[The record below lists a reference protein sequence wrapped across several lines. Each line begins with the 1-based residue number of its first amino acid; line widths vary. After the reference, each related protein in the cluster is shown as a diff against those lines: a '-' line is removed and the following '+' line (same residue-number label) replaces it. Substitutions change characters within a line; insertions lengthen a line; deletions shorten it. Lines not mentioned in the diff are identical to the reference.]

1 MLPCYHEKR
10 NLLQPVKI
18 WNGCLQSQELYM
30 SSPKSNSRDEQAM
43 PPKTKNIFKTALFA
57 MAFKRACSKSIKK
70 VSHAD
75 CNSVADRIRGVA
87 AFEHFSQQL
96 VELLAS
102 RGLYEELD
110 AGIVLFCE
118 GKPSSNWY
126 ALLDGSVDLYCYD
139 PEKPSE
145 LVKIKTLH
153 SGCTFGEGAL
163 NKQLQPCTA
172 IVSQRSQ
179 FIRLDFSSLS
189 LIWEQYENELMQ
201 NTVSL
206 ESIVKNKFVKAS
218 SSKMSKGVKQADS
231 VSLSAFKSETSA
243 FAAATNY
250 KPSKED
256 AVNCDPKQTAASV
269 GEQMS
274 LKANQP
280 FPMSRG
286 VVASD
291 SSALLSSR
299 AKYSPLMD
307 TTSSTSSFLS
317 DTDQSTTD
325 SQVSSKFSIQIK
337 KKKKKKKPEK
347 RKGLKNNFQS
357 FHSIYCTMP
366 ADSSVDPQREVST
379 LRKSSSVSDKL
390 EVKNPATSIGDPMA
404 EPANGITTNATAT
417 ARPDDSQVNN
427 NLIELKNLLTP
438 DMQISW
444 ASRVLRSAMVVRS
457 PNMIRDRKFQMTLYK
472 RCMVGTEMVDWLL
485 RQSNSVVQ
493 NRMQAAGIWQVL
505 LEEGIIHHVTHEYP
519 FLDKYLFYRW
529 VEDERST
536 DAAVR
541 ALNLSDDDGIYSEND
556 FLLAISNLSIMG
568 PDALFRMVLRKAP
581 NERSNEE
588 LEVVFEELLNIKA
601 LSNLSTM
608 VKRELATVIMFEQ
621 HQNAGTVLFRQ
632 GDQGKSWYI
641 ILKGSVNVV
650 IHGKGVVCTL
660 QEGDDFGKLAL
671 VNDAPRAATII
682 LNENCCQFLRVDKH
696 DFDRIL
702 RDVEAN
708 TVRLKEHGHDVLV
721 LEKVP
726 IRVNR
731 SPIAYRYSV
740 MAGTPEKMVEYLLE
754 TRIDCAKDE
763 DIADTFM
770 EDFILTHLIFMP
782 TNELCNALTI
792 YYQQGCSSING
803 NSALSESIL
812 TESVEHQLSFRK
824 RVIAFLQAWIQISG
838 HMFYEDPV
846 GAAFIEVV
854 VVEMYCAILEDSR
867 DHPQLL
873 PELTVVE
880 KLMREREQALGSSAR
895 PPVILS
901 DNNFIRIVKVNS
913 SDSLRTSTLKIRVD
927 QTCETIKRMASQ
939 KLGLGNGE
947 GVELVEVKSNREKN
961 IFTPNDTGIPTSMSH
976 NGRLFA
982 CFKDQVESL
991 SPLPEQAGP
1000 SESVHSVILETL
1012 TSTELAQH
1020 LLIYHWQLFINTHE
1034 YELLYHVVGRN
1045 LFPGKVPVNLDLLI
1059 RRFNELQ
1066 FWVITEILLCGSVS
1080 KRAHVVK
1087 KFIKIA
1093 LHCKANQDLFSF
1105 FAITLGLSNVAISRL
1120 SQTWEIFFRYHLPLT
1135 NQRSIQKVNAKFR
1148 KLFFEF
1154 ESLLDPSRNH
1164 RAYRLLVAKIKPPT
1178 IPFIPLLLKD
1188 LLFAHEGN
1196 KTYFD
1201 GMVNFEKMH
1210 MMAQTLRNHR
1220 MYKSQ
1225 MLQIDS
1231 SKIPTDAQHLVRN
1244 FRIIDDQRKFLRLSH
1259 LLEPKQKDTT

>member
-1 MLPCYHEKR
+1 
-10 NLLQPVKI
+10 
-18 WNGCLQSQELYM
+18 M
-30 SSPKSNSRDEQAM
+30 SSPKSNPCDAQAM
-43 PPKTKNIFKTALFA
+43 SPKTKNIFKTALLT
-57 MAFKRACSKSIKK
+57 MALKRLCSKSIKK
-70 VSHAD
+70 VSHAEY
-75 CNSVADRIRGVA
+75 NLVADRIRGVA

-102 RGLYEELD
+102 HGLYEELD

-139 PEKPSE
+139 PEKSSE

-163 NKQLQPCTA
+163 NKQRQPCTA

-231 VSLSAFKSETSA
+231 VSSSAFKSETSA
-243 FAAATNY
+243 FAAAANY
-250 KPSKED
+250 KPSKEE
-256 AVNCDPKQTAASV
+256 AVNCDPKQTTTNV
-269 GEQMS
+269 GEQMP

-280 FPMSRG
+280 FPTSRG
-286 VVASD
+286 VAASD
-291 SSALLSSR
+291 SSALLSGR

-307 TTSSTSSFLS
+307 TTSSASSFLS

-325 SQVSSKFSIQIK
+325 SQLSSKFSIKIKK

-347 RKGLKNNFQS
+347 RKGPKNNFQP
-357 FHSIYCTMP
+357 FHSIYCTAP
-366 ADSSVDPQREVST
+366 ADSSVDPEHEVNNT
-379 LRKSSSVSDKL
+379 LRKSSSMGDKL
-390 EVKNPATSIGDPMA
+390 EAKNPTSNIGDPVT

-417 ARPDDSQVNN
+417 TRPDDSQINN

-444 ASRVLRSAMVVRS
+444 ASRVFRSAMVVRS

-485 RQSNSVVQ
+485 RQSNSIVQ

-731 SPIAYRYSV
+731 PPIAYRYSV
-740 MAGTPEKMVEYLLE
+740 MAGTPEKMIEYLLE

-782 TNELCNALTI
+782 TNELCNALTV

-803 NSALSESIL
+803 NSALSESIM

-824 RVIAFLQAWIQISG
+824 RVIAFLQAWVQISG
-838 HMFYEDPV
+838 HMFFEDPV

-901 DNNFIRIVKVNS
+901 DNNFIRELPANSPVNS
-913 SDSLRTSTLKIRVD
+913 FDSLRTSTLKIRVD

-947 GVELVEVKSNREKN
+947 GVELVEVKSSREKN

-991 SPLPEQAGP
+991 SPLPEQSGP

-1093 LHCKANQDLFSF
+1093 LHCKTNQDLFSF

-1120 SQTWEIFFRYHLPLT
+1120 SQTWE
-1135 NQRSIQKVNAKFR
+1135 KVNAKFR

-1164 RAYRLLVAKIKPPT
+1164 RAYRLLVAKMKPPT

-1201 GMVNFEKMH
+1201 GMH

-1225 MLQIDS
+1225 MPQIDS
-1231 SKIPTDAQHLVRN
+1231 SKIPMDAQHLVRN
-1244 FRIIDDQRKFLRLSH
+1244 FRIIDDQRKFLRLSQ

>member
-1 MLPCYHEKR
+1 LQFHLCCLVIMR
-10 NLLQPVKI
+10 NVICCKFDYFGRI
-18 WNGCLQSQELYM
+18 SVAC
-30 SSPKSNSRDEQAM
+30 
-43 PPKTKNIFKTALFA
+43 KNLEWLFA
-57 MAFKRACSKSIKK
+57 VS

>member
-1 MLPCYHEKR
+1 LQFQLCCLVIMR
-10 NLLQPVKI
+10 NVICCKFDYFGRI
-18 WNGCLQSQELYM
+18 SVAC
-30 SSPKSNSRDEQAM
+30 
-43 PPKTKNIFKTALFA
+43 KNLKWLFA
-57 MAFKRACSKSIKK
+57 VSVTFEKEEAFIIFYFISIKK
-70 VSHAD
+70 VSHAEY
-75 CNSVADRIRGVA
+75 NLVADRIRGVA

-102 RGLYEELD
+102 HGLYEELD

-139 PEKPSE
+139 PEKSLE

-163 NKQLQPCTA
+163 NKQRQPCTA

-231 VSLSAFKSETSA
+231 VSSSAFKSETSA
-243 FAAATNY
+243 FAAAANY
-250 KPSKED
+250 KPSKEE
-256 AVNCDPKQTAASV
+256 AVNCDPKQTTTSV
-269 GEQMS
+269 GEQMP

-280 FPMSRG
+280 FPTSRG
-286 VVASD
+286 VAASD
-291 SSALLSSR
+291 SSALLSGR
-299 AKYSPLMD
+299 VKYSPLMD
-307 TTSSTSSFLS
+307 TTSSASSFLS

-325 SQVSSKFSIQIK
+325 SQLSSKFSIKI

-347 RKGLKNNFQS
+347 RKGPKNNFQP
-357 FHSIYCTMP
+357 FHSIYCTAP
-366 ADSSVDPQREVST
+366 ADSSVDPEREVNNT
-379 LRKSSSVSDKL
+379 LRKSSSMDDKL
-390 EVKNPATSIGDPMA
+390 EAKNPTSNIGDPVT

-417 ARPDDSQVNN
+417 VRPDDSQINN

-485 RQSNSVVQ
+485 RQSNSIVQ

-731 SPIAYRYSV
+731 PPIAYRYSV
-740 MAGTPEKMVEYLLE
+740 MAGTPEKMIEYLLE

-782 TNELCNALTI
+782 TNELCNALTV

-803 NSALSESIL
+803 NSALSESIM

-824 RVIAFLQAWIQISG
+824 RVIAFLQAWVQISG
-838 HMFYEDPV
+838 HMFFEDPV
-846 GAAFIEVV
+846 GAAFIE
-854 VVEMYCAILEDSR
+854 EMYCAILEDSR

-901 DNNFIRIVKVNS
+901 DNNFIRELPANSPVLPFDLCIVKVNS
-913 SDSLRTSTLKIRVD
+913 FDSLRTSTLKIRVD

-947 GVELVEVKSNREKN
+947 GVELVEVKSSREKN

-991 SPLPEQAGP
+991 SPLPEQSGP

-1034 YELLYHVVGRN
+1034 YELLYHVVSRN

-1093 LHCKANQDLFSF
+1093 LHCKTNQDLFSF

-1120 SQTWEIFFRYHLPLT
+1120 SQTWE
-1135 NQRSIQKVNAKFR
+1135 KVNAKFR

-1164 RAYRLLVAKIKPPT
+1164 RAYRLLVAKMKPPT

-1225 MLQIDS
+1225 MPQIDS
-1231 SKIPTDAQHLVRN
+1231 SKIPMDAQHLVRN
-1244 FRIIDDQRKFLRLSH
+1244 FRIIDDQRKFLRLSQ